1 MMSAEN
7 LVHSQS
13 SQPILFYAN
22 PYCPY
27 AQRSWIT
34 LRQLNIPFSYEH
46 IELGKDNKTDWFLA
60 LNPNGAV
67 PVIKQNDL
75 IIYESL
81 VINEYLSEV
90 FGNPENKLL
99 PENPVL
105 KAKARILISRC
116 DAKFVKL
123 AYTYLS
129 HKPTDSQENTAKDEE
144 LRNTLEAELRFLD
157 DILAESQG
165 RYFLGEI
172 LSLVDIAFI
181 PFFERMLVALETWK
195 GFNIKSLNFNALNR
209 WLDAM
214 SSLDSYQGTQ
224 MEPEKIKEVYSRFLG
239 SDYFKKVG
247 IAN

>member
-1 MMSAEN
+1 MSVEN
-7 LVHSQS
+7 LAKPQS
-13 SQPILFYAN
+13 SQPIQFYAN

-60 LNPNGAV
+60 MNPNGAV
-67 PVIKQNDL
+67 PVIKQDDI

-81 VINEYLSEV
+81 VIDEYLSEV
-90 FGNPENKLL
+90 FGNSQNKLL
-99 PENPVL
+99 PEDPVL

-129 HKPTDSQENTAKDEE
+129 HKPTDSPESTAKDEE
-144 LRNTLEAELRFLD
+144 LRHALEAELRFLD
-157 DILAESQG
+157 ETLAESQG
-165 RYFLGEI
+165 SYFLGETV
-172 LSLVDIAFI
+172 SLVDIAFI

-195 GFNIKSLNFNALNR
+195 GFNIKSLNFIHLNR

-214 SSLDSYQGTQ
+214 SSLDSYRETQ

>member
-1 MMSAEN
+1 MSAEN
-7 LVHSQS
+7 HVHSQS
-13 SQPILFYAN
+13 SQPIQFYAN

-27 AQRSWIT
+27 AQRSWIA
-34 LRQLNIPFSYEH
+34 LRQLNVPFSYEQ

-60 LNPNGAV
+60 MNPNGTV
-67 PVIKQNDL
+67 PVIKQDDL

-90 FGNPENKLL
+90 FGNSQTQLL

-129 HKPTDSQENTAKDEE
+129 HKPTDSPESTAKDEE
-144 LRNTLEAELRFLD
+144 LRNANIAELRFLD
-157 DILAESQG
+157 ETLAASEGS
-165 RYFLGEI
+165 YFLGES

-181 PFFERMLVALETWK
+181 PFFERMLVALENWK
-195 GFNIKSLNFNALNR
+195 GLNIKSLNLAHLNT

-214 SSLDSYQGTQ
+214 SSLDSYQETQ
-224 MEPEKIKEVYSRFLG
+224 MDAEKIKEVYSRFLG
-239 SDYFKKVG
+239 LDYFKKVG
-247 IAN
+247 IAH